1 MLDAVRARD
10 PALLVL
16 DVELPGPD
24 QAAVLAAVQSEA
36 PNVPVIAVT
45 PRERRAGL
53 LAQLRGDRDD
63 YLLRPFA
70 VDELAARIRLRLRLG
85 PVSGTTVLRHGEVT
99 VDTEFGEV
107 HVDGRRVA
115 LSPTE
120 FSVLLA
126 LVAEGG
132 SVVPGGPAGPAG
144 LVEPVSAN
152 LVEVYISYLRRK
164 IGPERIRTVRGGGT
178 RWRHGPLQAVDDR
191 PLRDETSGERQRGR
205 EQHIVLL
212 GRRDRDPH
220 TLRVERAHDDLLVQA
235 VRRERGRP
243 LAERHPDEVGL

>member
-1 MLDAVRARD
+1 MLPAAPPGGVSSPLSVLPAAGSAVPPHEPVLLALPPTAATASVVRVLRSDGVPVTPVGDGIAVLDAVRARN

-24 QAAVLAAVQSEA
+24 QAAVLSAVQSEA

-53 LAQLRGDRDD
+53 LGQLRGDRDD

-85 PVSGTTVLRHGEVT
+85 PVGSSAVLRHGELT

-120 FSVLLA
+120 FAV
-126 LVAEGG
+126 LVALMDDAGA
-132 SVVPGGPAGPAG
+132 VVSSDRLARQAWS
-144 LVEPVSAN
+144 EPVSAN
-152 LVEVYISYLRRK
+152 LVQVYISYLRRK
-164 IGPERIRTVRGGGT
+164 IGSERIRTIRGGGYA
-178 RWRHGPLQAVDDR
+178 LEA
-191 PLRDETSGERQRGR
+191 
-205 EQHIVLL
+205 
-212 GRRDRDPH
+212 
-220 TLRVERAHDDLLVQA
+220 
-235 VRRERGRP
+235 
-243 LAERHPDEVGL
+243 

>member
-1 MLDAVRARD
+1 MAGMLPAAPPGGVSSPMPVLPVAGYAVPPYEPVLLALPPTAASASVLRTLRSEGVAVTPVTDGIAVLDAVRARD

-24 QAAVLAAVQSEA
+24 QTAVLAAVQSEA

-120 FSVLLA
+120 FSVLQA

-132 SVVPGGPAGPAG
+132 AVVPADRLARQAWS
-144 LVEPVSAN
+144 EPVSAN
-152 LVEVYISYLRRK
+152 LVQVYISYLRRK
-164 IGPERIRTVRGGGT
+164 IGPERIRTVRGGGYA
-178 RWRHGPLQAVDDR
+178 LEA
-191 PLRDETSGERQRGR
+191 
-205 EQHIVLL
+205 
-212 GRRDRDPH
+212 
-220 TLRVERAHDDLLVQA
+220 
-235 VRRERGRP
+235 
-243 LAERHPDEVGL
+243 

>member
-1 MLDAVRARD
+1 MLPAAPPGGVSAPMPVIPVPASVMPPYDSVLLALPPTAASAAVVRTLRAEGVHVTPVSDGIAVLDAVRSRD

-24 QAAVLAAVQSEA
+24 QTAVLAAVQSEA

-53 LAQLRGDRDD
+53 LGQLRGDRDD

-85 PVSGTTVLRHGEVT
+85 PVGGTTVLRHGELT

-120 FSVLLA
+120 FAV
-126 LVAEGG
+126 LVALMGEPGA
-132 SVVPGGPAGPAG
+132 VVPSDRLARQAWS
-144 LVEPVSAN
+144 EPVSAN
-152 LVEVYISYLRRK
+152 LVQVYISYLRRK
-164 IGPERIRTVRGGGT
+164 IGSERIRTVRGGGYA
-178 RWRHGPLQAVDDR
+178 LEA
-191 PLRDETSGERQRGR
+191 
-205 EQHIVLL
+205 
-212 GRRDRDPH
+212 
-220 TLRVERAHDDLLVQA
+220 
-235 VRRERGRP
+235 
-243 LAERHPDEVGL
+243 